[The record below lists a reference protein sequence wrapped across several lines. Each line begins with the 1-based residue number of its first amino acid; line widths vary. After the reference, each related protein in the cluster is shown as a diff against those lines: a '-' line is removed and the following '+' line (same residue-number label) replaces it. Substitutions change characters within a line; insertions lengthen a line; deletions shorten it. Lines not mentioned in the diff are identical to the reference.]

1 MWFDYAERCYTSEIF
16 DRYIKK
22 ISLLLKTL
30 LYIQQSFQYSINR
43 GDTMIYREHYIQPV
57 REFYESDLI
66 KIITGIRRSGKS
78 VILQQIME
86 EVGRK
91 TDNIISLNFE
101 DKRVSANINNS
112 RALIDYV
119 ENHRKK
125 GKCYLFFDEIQVLDG
140 WQDACKTLRLYDY
153 SLFITGSNSK
163 LLSGEFTKELSGR
176 YVSFRV
182 RPFVYKEIL
191 EYAKELGREV
201 SVTDYLVWGGFPK
214 RFEFNTFEAQRRYL
228 DDLDDTI
235 IINDLIRRYRIRKES
250 LFKSLVNFVLRSNS
264 RIFSAKSIHDYIKK
278 EHESC
283 SVNTIMKYLDYLEE
297 AYIIESV
304 RQFST
309 RTKKELSYF
318 AKIYD
323 ADVAFNSLRCLD
335 NRYDLTHNLENIVY
349 NELIYMGYDIWV
361 YNNSGKEIDFLAQ
374 RGNRKYFV
382 QVAYSVA
389 EDKAYTREFEA
400 FKGVDPL
407 SQKILITNDDID
419 YSTSVVRHIKLKDFL
434 LMNSLCQGMT

>member
-1 MWFDYAERCYTSEIF
+1 
-16 DRYIKK
+16 
-22 ISLLLKTL
+22 
-30 LYIQQSFQYSINR
+30 
-43 GDTMIYREHYIQPV
+43 MIYREHYIQPV

-78 VILQQIME
+78 VILQQIMGE
-86 EVGRK
+86 IGRK

-112 RALIDYV
+112 SALIDYV
-119 ENHRKK
+119 ENRRKE

-163 LLSGEFTKELSGR
+163 LLSGEFTKELIGR

-191 EYAKELGREV
+191 EYAKELGKEV

-214 RFEFNTFEAQRRYL
+214 RFEFNTLEAQRRYL

-235 IINDLIRRYRIRKES
+235 IINDLIRRYKIRKES

-283 SVNTIMKYLDYLEE
+283 SVNTIMKYLNYLED

-309 RTKKELSYF
+309 RTKKELSYY
-318 AKIYD
+318 AKIYN
-323 ADVAFNSLRCLD
+323 ADVAFNSLRCPD

-361 YNNSGKEIDFLAQ
+361 YNNSGREIDFLAQ

-400 FKGVDPL
+400 FRGIDHL

-419 YSTSVVRHIKLKDFL
+419 YSTSVVQHIKLKDFL
-434 LMNSLCQGMT
+434 LMNSLDGH

>member
-1 MWFDYAERCYTSEIF
+1 
-16 DRYIKK
+16 
-22 ISLLLKTL
+22 
-30 LYIQQSFQYSINR
+30 
-43 GDTMIYREHYIQPV
+43 MIHREHYIQPV
-57 REFYESDLI
+57 REFYDSDLI

-78 VILQQIME
+78 VILQQIMDE
-86 EVGRK
+86 IKQK

-101 DKRVSANINNS
+101 DKRVSANIADGA
-112 RALIDYV
+112 ALIDYV
-119 ENHRKK
+119 ENHRKN

-191 EYAKELGREV
+191 EYGKELGKEF

-214 RFEFNTFEAQRRYL
+214 RFEFNSPEAQRRYL
-228 DDLDDTI
+228 EDLDDTI
-235 IINDLIRRYRIRKES
+235 IINDLVHRYKIRKES
-250 LFKSLVNFVLRSNS
+250 LFKSLVNFVLRSNG

-304 RQFST
+304 KQYST
-309 RTKKELSYF
+309 RTKKELSYY

-323 ADVAFNSLRCLD
+323 TDVAFNSIRCMD
-335 NRYDLTHNLENIVY
+335 NRFDLTHNLENIVY
-349 NELIYMGYDIWV
+349 NELV
-361 YNNSGKEIDFLAQ
+361 
-374 RGNRKYFV
+374 
-382 QVAYSVA
+382 
-389 EDKAYTREFEA
+389 
-400 FKGVDPL
+400 
-407 SQKILITNDDID
+407 
-419 YSTSVVRHIKLKDFL
+419 
-434 LMNSLCQGMT
+434 

>member
-1 MWFDYAERCYTSEIF
+1 
-16 DRYIKK
+16 
-22 ISLLLKTL
+22 
-30 LYIQQSFQYSINR
+30 
-43 GDTMIYREHYIQPV
+43 MIHREHYIQPV
-57 REFYESDLI
+57 REFYDSDLI

-78 VILQQIME
+78 VILQQIMDE
-86 EVGRK
+86 IKQK

-101 DKRVSANINNS
+101 DKRVSANIADGA
-112 RALIDYV
+112 ALIDYV
-119 ENHRKK
+119 ENHRKN

-191 EYAKELGREV
+191 EYGKELGKEF

-214 RFEFNTFEAQRRYL
+214 RFEFNSPEAQRRYL
-228 DDLDDTI
+228 EDLDDTI
-235 IINDLIRRYRIRKES
+235 IINDLVHRYKIRKES
-250 LFKSLVNFVLRSNS
+250 LFKSLVNFVLRSNG

-304 RQFST
+304 KQYST
-309 RTKKELSYF
+309 RTKKELSYY

-323 ADVAFNSLRCLD
+323 ADVAFNSIRCMD
-335 NRYDLTHNLENIVY
+335 NRFDLTHNLENIVY
-349 NELIYMGYDIWV
+349 NELVYMGYNIWV

-374 RGNRKYFV
+374 KGNKKYYI
-382 QVAYSVA
+382 QVAYSIA
-389 EDKAYTREFEA
+389 EDKAYEREFEA
-400 FKGVDPL
+400 FKGIDDL

-434 LMNSLCQGMT
+434 VMSSLDDR

>member
-1 MWFDYAERCYTSEIF
+1 
-16 DRYIKK
+16 
-22 ISLLLKTL
+22 
-30 LYIQQSFQYSINR
+30 
-43 GDTMIYREHYIQPV
+43 MIYREHYIQPI
-57 REFYESDLI
+57 REFYNSDLI

-78 VILQQIME
+78 VILQQIMNE
-86 EVGRK
+86 IGQK

-101 DKRVSANINNS
+101 DKRVSAKIADCT
-112 RALIDYV
+112 ALIDYV
-119 ENHRKK
+119 EKHRKD
-125 GKCYLFFDEIQVLDG
+125 GKCYLFFDEIQVLDC
-140 WQDACKTLRLYDY
+140 WHDACKTLRLYDN

-176 YVSFRV
+176 YVAFHV

-191 EYAKELGREV
+191 EYSKELGKEF

-214 RFEFNTFEAQRRYL
+214 RFEFNSPEAQRRYL
-228 DDLDDTI
+228 EDLDDTI
-235 IINDLIRRYRIRKES
+235 IINDLVHRYKIRKES
-250 LFKSLVNFVLRSNS
+250 LFKSLVNFVLRSNG

-304 RQFST
+304 KQYST
-309 RTKKELSYF
+309 RTKKELSYY

-323 ADVAFNSLRCLD
+323 ADVAFNSIRCMD
-335 NRYDLTHNLENIVY
+335 NRFDLTHNLENIVY
-349 NELIYMGYDIWV
+349 NELVYMGYNIWV

-374 RGNRKYFV
+374 KGNKKYYI
-382 QVAYSVA
+382 QVAYSIA
-389 EDKAYTREFEA
+389 EDKAYEREFEA
-400 FKGVDPL
+400 FKGIDDL

-434 LMNSLCQGMT
+434 VMSSLDDR